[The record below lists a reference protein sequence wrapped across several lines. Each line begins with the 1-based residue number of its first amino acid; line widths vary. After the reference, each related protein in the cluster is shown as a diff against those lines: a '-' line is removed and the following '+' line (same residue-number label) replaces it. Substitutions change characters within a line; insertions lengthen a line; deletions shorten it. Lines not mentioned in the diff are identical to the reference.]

1 MDNIERSENCYPTKY
16 VVNLGIFG
24 PVIQCS
30 IVDKGLFTWPNT
42 IDGTILSFRSSRDNI
57 DQISIRIKTHHLL
70 VCLNFVS
77 LIPFSRQIEFPRW
90 MDSTEETISSFR
102 PFDNNNFR
110 NTVFEKEKTRGE
122 EDRGKIRRSFSKSM
136 VLLSKPAILRVYT
149 FVPPVSPLLKQTFL
163 EIFLLE
169 ALLVRNSFIVSM
181 SPICKT
187 EHSLHTLYSTDRSLR
202 SSPVQENFGLKSFS
216 SSEVFQKD
224 MYATTW

>member
-90 MDSTEETISSFR
+90 MDSRKRYRRFVHLIITIFETPFSKKKKLEEKKIAVKFVVPSRNRWCSSRNR
-102 PFDNNNFR
+102 PPSECTHLFHRYPHCSNKR
-110 NTVFEKEKTRGE
+110 
-122 EDRGKIRRSFSKSM
+122 FSKSSCSKLFLYET
-136 VLLSKPAILRVYT
+136 LLSFQCRP
-149 FVPPVSPLLKQTFL
+149 FVK
-163 EIFLLE
+163 
-169 ALLVRNSFIVSM
+169 
-181 SPICKT
+181 
-187 EHSLHTLYSTDRSLR
+187 RSIPSIHFTR
-202 SSPVQENFGLKSFS
+202 RIDHFAQVPFKKIS
-216 SSEVFQKD
+216 D
-224 MYATTW
+224 

>member
-1 MDNIERSENCYPTKY
+1 
-16 VVNLGIFG
+16 
-24 PVIQCS
+24 
-30 IVDKGLFTWPNT
+30 
-42 IDGTILSFRSSRDNI
+42 
-57 DQISIRIKTHHLL
+57 
-70 VCLNFVS
+70 
-77 LIPFSRQIEFPRW
+77 

-136 VLLSKPAILRVYT
+136 VLLSKPATLRVYT
-149 FVPPVSPLLKQTFL
+149 PVSPLLKQTFL

-216 SSEVFQKD
+216 RSEVFQKD
-224 MYATTW
+224 MCATT

>member
-122 EDRGKIRRSFSKSM
+122 EDRGKIRRSSRNRWCSSRNRPPSEYTHLFHRYPHCSNKRFSKSSCSKLFLYET
-136 VLLSKPAILRVYT
+136 LLSFQCRP
-149 FVPPVSPLLKQTFL
+149 FVK
-163 EIFLLE
+163 
-169 ALLVRNSFIVSM
+169 
-181 SPICKT
+181 
-187 EHSLHTLYSTDRSLR
+187 RSIPSIHFTR
-202 SSPVQENFGLKSFS
+202 RIDHFAQVPFKKIS
-216 SSEVFQKD
+216 D
-224 MYATTW
+224 